1 MTEGPKQNTASLSFN
16 TCNPQWCLWRLIF
29 FPLRR
34 PELHTVVFWSPP
46 AVTCH
51 QSACWEQTWWSWWQ
65 FSGEKNQTTE
75 IQLAVRFCFCF
86 LLRPK
91 DADRGQTS
99 LDCPPVSLVSH
110 TTKVLKRWW
119 CNCLLPEAPRASTVC
134 LPAFSG
140 SWRHF
145 HQPYSSKRAATQ
157 TALMHVLLC
166 YMTYSVKFDCQH
178 WFV

>member
-51 QSACWEQTWWSWWQ
+51 QSSCWEQTWWSWWQ

-91 DADRGQTS
+91 DAETCENTVLSAFLTQNMQTS
-99 LDCPPVSLVSH
+99 AQPKAFWLLQDNFQVTWKHMDTLCSLVWH
-110 TTKVLKRWW
+110 CV
-119 CNCLLPEAPRASTVC
+119 NCCSTE
-134 LPAFSG
+134 PT
-140 SWRHF
+140 HYIF
-145 HQPYSSKRAATQ
+145 HVHSERPTIH
-157 TALMHVLLC
+157 L
-166 YMTYSVKFDCQH
+166 F
-178 WFV
+178 